1 MKVRVERGSGRKG
14 ISQQV
19 PGLSDVEEG
28 VVHLEEELPGDV
40 LQSQQVLFKQ
50 RNHQMTDCPP
60 DVRSSHTF
68 PCLSLSLHH
77 EKPWSP
83 IPDPPVPRAMLSQSS
98 QETTR

>member
-1 MKVRVERGSGRKG
+1 MKVGVARTSGRKD

-28 VVHLEEELPGDV
+28 VVHLEEELPGDF

-50 RNHQMTDCPP
+50 RNHQTTHQRPAI
-60 DVRSSHTF
+60 HTLS
-68 PCLSLSLHH
+68 PASPSLSIRRT
-77 EKPWSP
+77 PGVPCWTPSP
-83 IPDPPVPRAMLSQSS
+83 QGHAVSGS